1 MLLAIAATDKEMVPF
16 NEQCHLSHEHCSR
29 LVSGVGPLEAA
40 VTTTRFLAEYHTNI
54 RGVVNFG
61 IGGAY
66 LPADPR
72 QSVGILG
79 LCLAHRET
87 LGDYGVCTE
96 LGIEAFGDPAV
107 GGSIEFPLD
116 EALFRKAQDMFQK
129 HRIPHSSG
137 TFVTVNGASGTA
149 RRGNWLRD
157 RFDAICENM
166 EGGAIARVCQEFSLP
181 MLEIRVI
188 SNMVEDRPGTPW
200 RMAEACQLAAH
211 GASVIIKG
219 LVEDV

>member
-1 MLLAIAATDKEMVPF
+1 MLLAIAATEKEMAPF
-16 NEQCHLSHEHCSR
+16 NERCHLSREQCPS

-40 VTTTRFLAEYHTNI
+40 VTTTRFLEEHHTNI

-66 LPADPR
+66 LPAVNR
-72 QSVGILG
+72 QSAEILG
-79 LCLAHRET
+79 LCLAYKET
-87 LGDYGVCTE
+87 LGDYGVCTGLE
-96 LGIEAFGDPAV
+96 VEPFGDPAI

-116 EALFRKAQDMFQK
+116 ELLFRKAQDIFQK
-129 HRIPHSSG
+129 NGMAYSSG
-137 TFVTVNGASGTA
+137 IFVTVNGASATT

-166 EGGAIARVCQEFSLP
+166 EGGAIARACQEFSLP

-188 SNMVEDRPGTPW
+188 SNMVEDRPGNPW

-211 GASVIIKG
+211 GATVILNG
-219 LVEDV
+219 LVEDL